1 MSTKKNKKMIGGIPI
16 YPGGYSCVFK
26 PQLKCKTTTKKIKK
40 RDLKNGKNSRH
51 NNTDGDKGI
60 SKLLFKKYADI
71 EMKNIEHFYN
81 ALKKIPKSHKY
92 FLFTRTTA
100 CPPDTISKRDLRGF
114 DEMCTNFTS
123 HDVNES
129 NINSPSVIRSLKL
142 INMPDAGISINEWLF
157 IKDKHAVAV
166 TPLNLTRLKAFN
178 KVVSK
183 LIVNAIVPMNR
194 QGVIHNDM
202 KEDNILIKDKDVP
215 VPPGPKHNINI
226 KTIKT
231 NAKTIPVPTII
242 DWGISGISTRNELIP
257 EIIMNRYISISNPF
271 SSILFTTEFSK
282 NYSDFLKQNGV
293 NDMRKL
299 QNDSSFQQKLRDFSL
314 SQYLKHKEAGHYS
327 HIQKFFTNAF
337 RLFPDLFDSS
347 SSSSSIISRFSPQQQ
362 QQIKTPEEL
371 YHTLASNYISDVL
384 VRFTDLDERDGIA
397 RFQYVQYFTKV
408 YIFNCDIWGTA
419 FCYSIFFSF
428 QDAYKY
434 DEYIGIDPDAYS
446 QFLRSVLSIYMNQI
460 MINGHEKINVSTLV
474 KSIQSSV

>member
-26 PQLKCKTTTKKIKK
+26 PQLKCKTTTKKKK
-40 RDLKNGKNSRH
+40 RDANNGKK
-51 NNTDGDKGI
+51 NNNADSDKGI
-60 SKLLFKKYADI
+60 SKLLFKKYAEI
-71 EMKNIEHFYN
+71 EMRNIEHFYN

-100 CPPDTISKRDLRGF
+100 CPPAKISTRDLRGF

-142 INMPDAGISINEWLF
+142 INMPNAGVSINEWLF
-157 IKDKHAVAV
+157 LKDKDAII
-166 TPLNLTRLKAFN
+166 PLNLTRIKAFN
-178 KVVSK
+178 KVISK

-202 KEDNILIKDKDVP
+202 KEDNILIKDVAPADN
-215 VPPGPKHNINI
+215 HII

-231 NAKTIPVPTII
+231 NGKTIPLPTII

-271 SSILFTTEFSK
+271 SSVLFTTEFSK
-282 NYSDFLKQNGV
+282 NYSKFLKQNGI
-293 NDMRKL
+293 NDIHKM

-314 SQYLKHKEAGHYS
+314 SQYLKHKENGHHS
-327 HIQKFFTNAF
+327 HIQKFFTNVF
-337 RLFPDLFDSS
+337 NLFPDLFDSS
-347 SSSSSIISRFSPQQQ
+347 SSSSSSSIILRFSPR
-362 QQIKTPEEL
+362 QQIKTSEEL

-384 VRFTDLDERDGIA
+384 FHFTELDERDGIA

-419 FCYSIFFSF
+419 FCYSVFFSF
-428 QDAYKY
+428 QDKYKY
-434 DEYIGIDPDAYS
+434 HEYIGIDPDTYS

-474 KSIQSSV
+474 KSIQRSI

>member
-26 PQLKCKTTTKKIKK
+26 PQLKCKMRTKKIKK
-40 RDLKNGKNSRH
+40 THIKSGKKN

-71 EMKNIEHFYN
+71 EMQNIEQFYN

-92 FLFTRTTA
+92 FLFTKTTA
-100 CPPDTISKRDLRGF
+100 CPPDTISKRDLLGF

-157 IKDKHAVAV
+157 IKDKDAV

-178 KVVSK
+178 KIVSK

-202 KEDNILIKDKDVP
+202 KEDNVLIKDATTPSRNK
-215 VPPGPKHNINI
+215 
-226 KTIKT
+226 KT
-231 NAKTIPVPTII
+231 NSATAPAPTII
-242 DWGISGISTRNELIP
+242 DWGISGISTRDDPIP

-282 NYSDFLKQNGV
+282 KYSEFLKQNGV
-293 NDMRKL
+293 NDMRKM
-299 QNDSSFQQKLRDFSL
+299 QNDSSFQQKLRNFSL

-327 HIQKFFTNAF
+327 HIQKFFTNMF
-337 RLFPDLFDSS
+337 TLFPNAFTG
-347 SSSSSIISRFSPQQQ
+347 ISPD
-362 QQIKTPEEL
+362 IKTSDDL
-371 YHTLASNYISDVL
+371 YYALASKYISDVL
-384 VRFTDLDERDGIA
+384 LHFTEFDERDGII
-397 RFQYVQYFTKV
+397 RFQYVSYFTKV

-419 FCYSIFFSF
+419 FCYSVFFSF
-428 QDAYKY
+428 RDKYKY

-460 MINGHEKINVSTLV
+460 MINGHEKINVSKLV

>member
-1 MSTKKNKKMIGGIPI
+1 MIGGIPI

-26 PQLKCKTTTKKIKK
+26 PQLKCKTRTKKIK
-40 RDLKNGKNSRH
+40 RDANNGKRNNKSNS
-51 NNTDGDKGI
+51 NGDGDKGI

-71 EMKNIEHFYN
+71 EMINIEHFYN

-100 CPPDTISKRDLRGF
+100 CPPAKISTRDLRGF

-157 IKDKHAVAV
+157 IKDKHAIAV

-178 KVVSK
+178 KVISK

-215 VPPGPKHNINI
+215 LGPKHNINI
-226 KTIKT
+226 KTIKSNT
-231 NAKTIPVPTII
+231 KTIPLPTII

-271 SSILFTTEFSK
+271 SSILFTTEFNK

-327 HIQKFFTNAF
+327 HIQKFFTNMF
-337 RLFPDLFDSS
+337 TLFPNAFTG
-347 SSSSSIISRFSPQQQ
+347 ISPD
-362 QQIKTPEEL
+362 IKTSDDL
-371 YHTLASNYISDVL
+371 YYALASKYISDVL
-384 VRFTDLDERDGIA
+384 LHFTDLDERDGIA

-408 YIFNCDIWGTA
+408 YIFNCDIWGTI
-419 FCYSIFFSF
+419 FCYSVFFSF
-428 QDAYKY
+428 QNVYKY

-474 KSIQSSV
+474 KSIQSSI

>member
-1 MSTKKNKKMIGGIPI
+1 MSTKKNKKMIGGIPV

-26 PQLKCKTTTKKIKK
+26 PQLKCKIGTRKIKK
-40 RDLKNGKNSRH
+40 TDIKNGI
-51 NNTDGDKGI
+51 NNRNGNKGI

-71 EMKNIEHFYN
+71 EMRNIEHFYN

-92 FLFTRTTA
+92 FLFTKTTA
-100 CPPDTISKRDLRGF
+100 CPPAKISTRDLRGF

-157 IKDKHAVAV
+157 LKNKDAVV
-166 TPLNLTRLKAFN
+166 PLNLTRLKAFN
-178 KVVSK
+178 KVISK

-202 KEDNILIKDKDVP
+202 KEDNILIKGVALD
-215 VPPGPKHNINI
+215 
-226 KTIKT
+226 
-231 NAKTIPVPTII
+231 PTII
-242 DWGISGISTRNELIP
+242 DWGVSGISTRHEPIP

-271 SSILFTTEFSK
+271 SSILFTTQFSK

-293 NDMRKL
+293 SEMRKM
-299 QNDSSFQQKLRDFSL
+299 QNDSYFQQKLLDFSL
-314 SQYLKHKEAGHYS
+314 SQYLIHKENGHYS
-327 HIQKFFTNAF
+327 HIQKFFTHVFN
-337 RLFPDLFDSS
+337 LFPDLFDSS
-347 SSSSSIISRFSPQQQ
+347 SSSIISRFSPRQE
-362 QQIKTPEEL
+362 IKTSEEL
-371 YHTLASNYISDVL
+371 YHVIASSYISDVL
-384 VRFTDLDERDGIA
+384 FHFTELDERDGIA

-408 YIFNCDIWGTA
+408 YIFNCDIWGTI
-419 FCYSIFFSF
+419 FCYSVFFSF

-446 QFLRSVLSIYMNQI
+446 QFLRSVLSIYMSQI
-460 MINGHEKINVSTLV
+460 MINGHEKINVSKLV
-474 KSIQSSV
+474 KSIQSSI

>member
-1 MSTKKNKKMIGGIPI
+1 MSTKKNKKMIGGIPV

-26 PQLKCKTTTKKIKK
+26 PQLKCKTETKRTRRKNAN
-40 RDLKNGKNSRH
+40 NGKR
-51 NNTDGDKGI
+51 NNNGDGHRDKGI
-60 SKLLFKKYADI
+60 SKLLFKKYAEI
-71 EMKNIEHFYN
+71 EMRNIEHFYN

-92 FLFTRTTA
+92 FLFTKTTT
-100 CPPDTISKRDLRGF
+100 CPPAKISTRDLRGF

-157 IKDKHAVAV
+157 LKEKNTVAV

-202 KEDNILIKDKDVP
+202 KEDNILIKDV
-215 VPPGPKHNINI
+215 
-226 KTIKT
+226 
-231 NAKTIPVPTII
+231 ALAPTII
-242 DWGISGISTRNELIP
+242 DWGISGISTRHEPIP

-293 NDMRKL
+293 NDVRKI

-314 SQYLKHKEAGHYS
+314 SQYLMHKETGHYS
-327 HIQKFFTNAF
+327 HIQKFFTNVF
-337 RLFPDLFDSS
+337 RLFPDLFHSS
-347 SSSSSIISRFSPQQQ
+347 SSSSQFSPGQ
-362 QQIKTPEEL
+362 QQIKTSEDL
-371 YHTLASNYISDVL
+371 HHALALNYISDVL
-384 VRFTDLDERDGIA
+384 FHFTELDERDGIA

-419 FCYSIFFSF
+419 FCYSVFFSF
-428 QDAYKY
+428 QDKYKY

-460 MINGHEKINVSTLV
+460 MINGHEKINVSKLV
-474 KSIQSSV
+474 KSIQSSI